1 MNIDYMGKNSLA
13 HLIEKIYGVFA
24 QIGHSH
30 SKSDIRDFPEIPT
43 KTSDLV
49 NDSGFKTTD
58 NNTTYTLTKD
68 GETIVLT
75 GSDGSAMSVEDSDTK
90 ITVDSVLS
98 VSSTNPV
105 QNKVVNT
112 ALNEKVP
119 ITRTINGKVL
129 TDNITLTP
137 SDVGAD
143 ASGAATSAVST
154 HNTATD
160 THNDIRDLISGLTT
174 RLNALADSDDTTLDQ
189 LSEIVAY
196 IKSNK
201 SLIEDITT
209 NKVNVSDI
217 INNLTT
223 NVSNKPL
230 SAAQGVVIKN
240 LIDALQSEVSGKA
253 PKDHNHAIS
262 NITDLQSSLDSKAPS
277 SHASTAAT
285 YGLGNVSSYG
295 HVKLSDETG
304 STDGVGAGVAA
315 TPYAVKLTHDLAS
328 SAKTIADSKVSKSGD
343 TMTGA
348 LIINASNPYVH
359 FKDTAYSTDW
369 YIQAYQDQYGFGTTW
384 STAVKSD
391 KNGNMTVVGTAT
403 IGNKVKLQYDST
415 NECLNF
421 SFV

>member
-1 MNIDYMGKNSLA
+1 MAQRKYISLNKLSTFLDNLNSKFAL
-13 HLIEKIYGVFA
+13 LIHK
-24 QIGHSH
+24 HSM
-30 SKSDIRDFPEIPT
+30 SDITDF
-43 KTSDLV
+43 
-49 NDSGFKTTD
+49 
-58 NNTTYTLTKD
+58 
-68 GETIVLT
+68 
-75 GSDGSAMSVEDSDTK
+75 
-90 ITVDSVLS
+90 TVDSTLS
-98 VSSTNPV
+98 PNSNNPV
-105 QNKVVNT
+105 QNKVIDAEFDAISKAMN
-112 ALNEKVP
+112 ALESAIDDKADSIHNHNDAYYPREEIDIKLA
-119 ITRTINGKVL
+119 TKL
-129 TDNITLTP
+129 
-137 SDVGAD
+137 D
-143 ASGAATSAVST
+143 ASHNHDDDYDALGSADIALDSAKEYTDIKTADLASTSVVDNKIST
-154 HNTATD
+154 HNTTTD
-160 THNDIRDLISGLTT
+160 AHNDIRVLISDLTT
-174 RLNALADSDDTTLDQ
+174 KINNFLDVDDTTADQ
-189 LSEIVAY
+189 LSEVLT
-196 IKSNK
+196 
-201 SLIEDITT
+201 LIENNRGTLESLTT

-230 SAAQGVVIKN
+230 SAAVGVVIKN

-253 PKDHNHAIS
+253 PN
-262 NITDLQSSLDSKAPS
+262 
-277 SHASTAAT
+277 SHASTTAT

-384 STAVKSD
+384 STAIKSD

-403 IGNKVKLQYDST
+403 IGNKVKLQYDSA